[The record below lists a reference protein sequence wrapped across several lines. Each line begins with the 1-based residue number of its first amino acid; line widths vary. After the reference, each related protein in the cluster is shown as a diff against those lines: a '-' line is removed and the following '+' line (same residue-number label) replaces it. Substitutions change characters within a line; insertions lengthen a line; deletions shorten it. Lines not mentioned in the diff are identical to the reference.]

1 MRYLEK
7 RIVSHGKYTSLAAHG
22 SFPVRLREAALPGS
36 SEEARVE
43 LQRWLRVR
51 AGVGAMDPALFL
63 GEERV
68 RLQVGG
74 LGDVV
79 KAAASRVGLH
89 DPAGPLEKRFTPH
102 CCRHWWNTY
111 LFLAGLEERY
121 RGYLRGDVP
130 DGSQGQYIH
139 MDALQKEIKK
149 RYLECIP
156 RLGI

>member
-1 MRYLEK
+1 MRSDILTAY
-7 RIVSHGKYTSLAAHG
+7 RHD
-22 SFPVRLREAALPGS
+22 
-36 SEEARVE
+36 
-43 LQRWLRVR
+43 LQRWLQVR
-51 AGVGAMDPALFL
+51 AGVGALDQALFL
-63 GEERV
+63 GEQRV
-68 RLQVGG
+68 RLGVAG

-79 KAAASRVGLH
+79 KNAAMRVGLH
-89 DPAGPLEKRFTPH
+89 DPDPTAPLERKYTPH

-111 LFLAGLEERY
+111 LFLAGLDERY

-139 MDALQKEIKK
+139 MDALRREIKK

>member
-1 MRYLEK
+1 M
-7 RIVSHGKYTSLAAHG
+7 AAHG

>member
-1 MRYLEK
+1 MVLLLSK
-7 RIVSHGKYTSLAAHG
+7 VSS
-22 SFPVRLREAALPGS
+22 ALPS
-36 SEEARVE
+36 
-43 LQRWLRVR
+43 
-51 AGVGAMDPALFL
+51 
-63 GEERV
+63 
-68 RLQVGG
+68 RLAYHG
-74 LGDVV
+74 LGYAED
-79 KAAASRVGLH
+79 SN
-89 DPAGPLEKRFTPH
+89 AGPLEKRFTPH

-111 LFLAGLEERY
+111 LSLAGLEERY